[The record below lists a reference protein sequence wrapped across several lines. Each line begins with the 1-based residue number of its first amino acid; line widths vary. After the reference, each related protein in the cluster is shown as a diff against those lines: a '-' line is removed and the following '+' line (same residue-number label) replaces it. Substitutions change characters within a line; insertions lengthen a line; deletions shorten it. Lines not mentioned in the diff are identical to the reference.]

1 MDYARKFS
9 GCLASTLVCRSLT
22 DVKLEPVDGFAFQG
36 WPVQVNWRNTSTPS
50 GLTSSALPVSFRAS
64 GGGLRKT
71 RKAPQSPAASE
82 LFMVLWSRH
91 LGAEPCPGLHGHVST
106 PFPFVRP
113 GTKGS
118 TACYSLERE
127 APAGPGGESWRQ
139 RAGRGGLVEVGKAQD
154 GEEKRWRG
162 SSTELRRSASGVPL
176 CPISALKVLLAY
188 EGLAWGP
195 LARGPAQGDSL

>member
-71 RKAPQSPAASE
+71 RKASQSPAASE

-113 GTKGS
+113 GTGEHCLLLFGKGS
-118 TACYSLERE
+118 PSRPWRGILET
-127 APAGPGGESWRQ
+127 ESRP
-139 RAGRGGLVEVGKAQD
+139 RRLGRGRKSSGRGGETVE
-154 GEEKRWRG
+154 RG
-162 SSTELRRSASGVPL
+162 
-176 CPISALKVLLAY
+176 
-188 EGLAWGP
+188 
-195 LARGPAQGDSL
+195 QH